1 MNATKSTG
9 KRWTERGDGGEGR
22 KKRQWKMWK
31 ENALAECRF
40 GEIKA
45 EKMHLP
51 QFSKG
56 SQTTWSGR
64 EAK

>member
-1 MNATKSTG
+1 M
-9 KRWTERGDGGEGR
+9 ERGDGGEGR